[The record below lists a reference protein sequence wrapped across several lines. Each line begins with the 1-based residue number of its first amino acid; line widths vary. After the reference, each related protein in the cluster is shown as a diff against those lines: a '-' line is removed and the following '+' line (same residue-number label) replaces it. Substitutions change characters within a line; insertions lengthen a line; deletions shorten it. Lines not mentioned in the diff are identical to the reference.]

1 MPMELQK
8 LLIERGMKMIKN
20 SEILFLYDAKMT
32 NPNGDPDEENRPR
45 MDYERDINLVSDLRL
60 KRYIRDYIQSK
71 GERIFVTQLNGE
83 TVRPQGIVNDLKES
97 LNKDKLEK
105 KDLLNNLI
113 DVRLFGATI
122 PIEGDTNAFTGP
134 VQFNWG
140 YSLNK
145 VELMESGI
153 TSHFSSG
160 DKNKQG
166 AMGRDYR
173 VKYSFIAFSGVI
185 SGNRAKET
193 LLREED
199 LEKLDEAMVKS
210 IPLLATRS
218 KVGQYPRLYVR
229 VEYKDSETILGDMRS
244 MIKLKENVQNIRDI
258 SEVELEIDILEKYLK
273 DNKDKIDTI
282 YYYKHPSMKLSNGE
296 FKDLFKEFKLVEIR

>member
-1 MPMELQK
+1 
-8 LLIERGMKMIKN
+8 MIKN

-282 YYYKHPSMKLSNGE
+282 YYYKHPSMKLAKGE
-296 FKDLFKEFKLVEIR
+296 FKDLFKEFELVEIR

>member
-1 MPMELQK
+1 
-8 LLIERGMKMIKN
+8 MIKN

-60 KRYIRDYIQSK
+60 KRYIRDYIQGN
-71 GERIFVTQLNGE
+71 GERIFVTKLDGE
-83 TVRPQGIVNDLKES
+83 TVRPQGIVEELRKDLDK
-97 LNKDKLEK
+97 KKLEK
-105 KDLLNNLI
+105 EDILNNLI
-113 DVRLFGATI
+113 DIRMFGATI

-145 VELMESGI
+145 VELMESAI
-153 TSHFSSG
+153 TSHFSTG
-160 DKNKQG
+160 DGNKQG

-193 LLREED
+193 LLKEED
-199 LEKLDEAMVKS
+199 IEKLDDAMVKA

-218 KVGQYPRLYVR
+218 KVGQYPRLYMR
-229 VEYKDSETILGDMRS
+229 VEYKDSQTILGDMRS
-244 MIKLKENVQNIRDI
+244 MIKLKENKENARDI
-258 SEVELEIDILEKYLK
+258 SEVEIDIGELEKYLK
-273 DNKDKIDTI
+273 KNKDKIDKI
-282 YYYKHPSMKLSNGE
+282 HYYRHPSMKISNGE
-296 FKDLFKEFKLVEIR
+296 FEDLFQEFNLIEIR

>member
-1 MPMELQK
+1 MELQK
-8 LLIERGMKMIKN
+8 LLIERGMKIMRN

-60 KRYIRDYIQSK
+60 KRYIRDYLQNK
-71 GERIFVTQLNGE
+71 GQNIFVTQLDGQ
-83 TVRPQGIVNDLKES
+83 TVRPKGIVDNLKEDLK
-97 LNKDKLEK
+97 KDKLDK
-105 KDLLNNLI
+105 KDILENLI

-145 VELMESGI
+145 VELMESAI
-153 TSHFSSG
+153 TSHFSTG
-160 DKNKQG
+160 DSNKQG

-173 VKYSFIAFSGVI
+173 VKYSFIAFSGVV
-185 SGNRAKET
+185 SGNRAEET
-193 LLREED
+193 LLKEED
-199 LEKLDEAMVKS
+199 LEMLDEAMVRS

-218 KVGQYPRLYVR
+218 KVGQYPRFYMR
-229 VEYKDSETILGDMRS
+229 VEYKDAETILGDMRS
-244 MIKLKENVQNIRDI
+244 MIKLKENVQNARDI
-258 SEVELEIDILEKYLK
+258 SEVEIDLELLEKYLK
-273 DNKDKIDTI
+273 DNKDKVDRI
-282 YYYKHPSMKLSNGE
+282 YYYKHPNMKITNGDFENLFGE
-296 FKDLFKEFKLVEIR
+296 FNLVEVR

>member
-1 MPMELQK
+1 
-8 LLIERGMKMIKN
+8 MIKN

-60 KRYIRDYIQSK
+60 KRYIRDYLQNK
-71 GERIFVTQLNGE
+71 GEKIFVTQLDGE
-83 TVRPQGIVNDLKES
+83 TVRPKGIVDKLKKDLDKS
-97 LNKDKLEK
+97 KLEK
-105 KDLLNNLI
+105 EDILNNLI

-122 PIEGDTNAFTGP
+122 PIERETNAFTGP

-145 VELMESGI
+145 VEVMESAI
-153 TSHFSSG
+153 TSHFSTG
-160 DKNKQG
+160 EGKTQG

-173 VKYSFIAFSGVI
+173 VKYSFIAFFGVI

-193 LLREED
+193 LLKEED

-218 KVGQYPRLYVR
+218 KVGQYPRLYMR
-229 VEYKDSETILGDMRS
+229 VEYKDAETILGDMRS
-244 MIKLKENVQNIRDI
+244 MIELKEIKENVRDI
-258 SEVELEIDILEKYLK
+258 SEVEINIEELVNYLEY
-273 DNKDKIDTI
+273 NSDKIKKI
-282 YYYKHPSMKLSNGE
+282 YYYKHPNMKITNGE
-296 FKDLFKEFKLVEIR
+296 FEDLLSEFNLVEVR

>member
-1 MPMELQK
+1 
-8 LLIERGMKMIKN
+8 MIKN

-97 LNKDKLEK
+97 LNKKKLEK
-105 KDLLNNLI
+105 EDILNHLI

-145 VELMESGI
+145 VELMESTI

-160 DKNKQG
+160 DNKKQG
-166 AMGRDYR
+166 SIGKDYR

-185 SGNRAKET
+185 SGNRGKET
-193 LLREED
+193 LLKEED
-199 LEKLDEAMVKS
+199 LEILDEAMVKS

-218 KVGQYPRLYVR
+218 KVGQYPRLYMR

-244 MIKLKENVQNIRDI
+244 MVKLKENIPNSRDI
-258 SEVELEIDILEKYLK
+258 SEVEIDMELLESYLR
-273 DNKDKIDTI
+273 DNKDKIATI
-282 YYYKHPSMKLSNGE
+282 YYYKHPNMKITNGE
-296 FKDLFKEFKLVEIR
+296 FTDFFGEFNLKEIR

>member
-1 MPMELQK
+1 
-8 LLIERGMKMIKN
+8 MINN

-60 KRYIRDYIQSK
+60 KRYIRDYIQNK
-71 GERIFVTQLNGE
+71 GERIFVTKLDGE
-83 TVRPQGIVNDLKES
+83 TVRPQGIVDDLKKK
-97 LNKDKLEK
+97 LNKTKLEK
-105 KDLLNNLI
+105 EDILNNLI

-140 YSLNK
+140 YSFNK
-145 VELMESGI
+145 VELMESAI
-153 TSHFSSG
+153 TSHFSTG
-160 DKNKQG
+160 DTNKQG

-193 LLREED
+193 LLKEED
-199 LEKLDEAMVKS
+199 LEKLDNAVIKS

-218 KVGQYPRLYVR
+218 KVGQYPRLYMR
-229 VEYKDSETILGDMRS
+229 VEYNNSETILGDMRS
-244 MIKLKENVQNIRDI
+244 MINFKENKENARDI
-258 SEVELEIDILEKYLK
+258 SEVEINIEMLEKYLR
-273 DNKDKIDTI
+273 DNKEKVNKI
-282 YYYKHPSMKLSNGE
+282 YYYKHPNMKIINGE
-296 FKDLFKEFKLVEIR
+296 FTEIFNGFNLVEIR

>member
-1 MPMELQK
+1 
-8 LLIERGMKMIKN
+8 MIKN

-97 LNKDKLEK
+97 LNKKKLEK
-105 KDLLNNLI
+105 EDILNHLI

-145 VELMESGI
+145 VELMESTI

-160 DKNKQG
+160 DNKKQG
-166 AMGRDYR
+166 SIGKDYR

-185 SGNRAKET
+185 SGNRGKET
-193 LLREED
+193 LLKEED
-199 LEKLDEAMVKS
+199 LEILDEAMVKS

-218 KVGQYPRLYVR
+218 KVGQYPRLYMR

-244 MIKLKENVQNIRDI
+244 MVKLKENIPNSRDI
-258 SEVELEIDILEKYLK
+258 SEVEIDMELLESYLR
-273 DNKDKIDTI
+273 DNKDKIATI
-282 YYYKHPSMKLSNGE
+282 YYYKHPNMKITNGE
-296 FKDLFKEFKLVEIR
+296 FTDLFGEFNLKEIR

>member
-1 MPMELQK
+1 
-8 LLIERGMKMIKN
+8 MIKN

-60 KRYIRDYIQSK
+60 KRYIRDYLQSK
-71 GERIFVTQLNGE
+71 GDRIFVTQLDGV
-83 TVRPQGIVNDLKES
+83 TVRPKGITDDLKES
-97 LNKDKLEK
+97 LNKKKLEK
-105 KDLLNNLI
+105 EDILNNLI

-122 PIEGDTNAFTGP
+122 PIEKETNAFTGP

-145 VELMESGI
+145 VEVMESAI
-153 TSHFSSG
+153 TSHFSTG
-160 DKNKQG
+160 DTNKQG

-193 LLREED
+193 LLKEED
-199 LEKLDEAMVKS
+199 LEKLDDAMVKS

-218 KVGQYPRLYVR
+218 KVGQYPRLYMR
-229 VEYKDSETILGDMRS
+229 VEYKDAETILGDMRS
-244 MIKLKENVQNIRDI
+244 MVRLKENQSNPRDI
-258 SEVELEIDILEKYLK
+258 SEVEIDIGLLVDYLK
-273 DNKDKIDTI
+273 NNKDKINNI
-282 YYYKHPSMKLSNGE
+282 YYYKHPSMKITNGE
-296 FKDLFKEFKLVEIR
+296 FEDVFSEFNLVEIR

>member
-1 MPMELQK
+1 MELQK
-8 LLIERGMKMIKN
+8 LLIERGMKMMKN

-60 KRYIRDYIQSK
+60 KRYIRDYLQNK
-71 GERIFVTQLNGE
+71 GQDIFVTQLEGQ
-83 TVRPQGIVNDLKES
+83 TVRPKGIVDNLKKS
-97 LNKDKLEK
+97 LGKDKLDK
-105 KDLLNNLI
+105 KDILENLI

-145 VELMESGI
+145 VELMESAI
-153 TSHFSSG
+153 TSHFSTG
-160 DKNKQG
+160 DSNKQG

-193 LLREED
+193 LLKEED
-199 LEKLDEAMVKS
+199 LEMLDEAMVRS

-218 KVGQYPRLYVR
+218 KVGQYPRLYMR
-229 VEYKDSETILGDMRS
+229 VEYKDAETILGDMRS
-244 MIKLKENVQNIRDI
+244 MINLKEKLQNTRDI
-258 SEVELEIDILEKYLK
+258 SEVEIDLELLEKYLK
-273 DNKDKIDTI
+273 DNKDKIDRI
-282 YYYKHPSMKLSNGE
+282 YYYKHPNMKITNGDFENLFGE
-296 FKDLFKEFKLVEIR
+296 FNLVEVR

>member
-1 MPMELQK
+1 MRMELQR

-71 GERIFVTQLNGE
+71 GERIFVTKLDGV
-83 TVRPQGIVNDLKES
+83 TVTPKGIVDDLKNT
-97 LNKDKLEK
+97 LNKAKLEK
-105 KDLLNNLI
+105 EDLLNNLI

-145 VELMESGI
+145 VELMESAI

-160 DKNKQG
+160 DANKQG
-166 AMGRDYR
+166 AMGKDYR

-193 LLREED
+193 LLREGD
-199 LEKLDEAMVKS
+199 LETLDQAIVKS

-218 KVGQYPRLYVR
+218 KVGQYPRLYMR
-229 VEYKDSETILGDMRS
+229 VEYKDPETILGDMRS
-244 MIKLKENVQNIRDI
+244 MIKFKENIQNARDI
-258 SEVELEIDILEKYLK
+258 CEIEIDMELLQKYLN
-273 DNKDKIDTI
+273 DNVDKIDKI
-282 YYYKHPSMKLSNGE
+282 YYYKHPNMKITNGE
-296 FKDLFKEFKLVEIR
+296 FEDLFVEFNLVEIR